1 MGSTLAGWLQVGL
14 LVAALAACYVP
25 LGNYIAKI
33 FGGPGGSSPQDGSS
47 TADRHW
53 RVELAIFKATGIDPD
68 VDQTWGQYLRSMLAF
83 SAVSVLFLYGMQRLQ
98 HYLLQF
104 VGPHMAPVP
113 PDTAWNTAVSFTTNT
128 NWQNYAGESTMTY
141 IVQMSGLAVQN
152 FLSAAVGLVV
162 AIAMIRGFVRSRTG
176 TLGNFWADLTH
187 AVIRLLLPLSVLGA
201 IVLIAGGVIDNFA
214 NYHTFTTLSG
224 AHQTIAGGPVASQEV
239 IKDMGNNGGGFF
251 NANSAHP
258 FENPNP
264 FTNWFEIFLLL
275 LIPFSLPR
283 TFGKM
288 VKDNRQGYA
297 LVAIMA
303 IIWSASVAGLSFF
316 EAHTGTGG
324 TATIAAGHAMEGV
337 ETRFGTPGCSVFAA
351 STTLTSTG
359 AVNCFHDSL
368 TPFGGGITIF
378 NMALGEIA
386 PGGIGAGLYGLLI
399 LAIVTVFVA
408 GLMVGRTPEYIGKK
422 IRPTEMRY
430 AALYFLT
437 LPVLILTAGGLSIGT
452 KVGQT
457 PIFNPGPHG
466 LSEVVYAFV
475 SMANNNGSAFAGL
488 GTAATWYQVSG
499 GIVML
504 LGRFAPEI
512 FALGLAGSLARQQPV
527 PASAGTLDTRT
538 PLFVGM
544 VVGVILILV
553 GLTYFPA
560 LALGPFA
567 EGLH

>member
-1 MGSTLAGWLQVGL
+1 MSDTLAGWLQVGL
-14 LVAALAACYVP
+14 LVAALAACYIP

-33 FGGPGGSSPQDGSS
+33 FTTDK
-47 TADRHW
+47 HW
-53 RVELAIFKATGIDPD
+53 KIERGIFRLTGIDPS
-68 VDQTWGQYLRSMLAF
+68 VDQTWGSYLRSMLSF

-104 VGPHMAPVP
+104 VGPHMANVAP
-113 PDTAWNTAVSFTTNT
+113 PTAWNTAVSFTTNT
-128 NWQNYAGESTMTY
+128 NWQNYAGENTLTY

-187 AVIRLLLPLSVLGA
+187 ATVRLLIPLSIVGGLVLA
-201 IVLIAGGVIDNFA
+201 ASGVIDNFSA
-214 NYHTFTTLSG
+214 YHTVTTLSG
-224 AHQTIAGGPVASQEV
+224 AHQSIVGGPVASQEV
-239 IKDMGNNGGGFF
+239 IKELGNNGGGFF

-258 FENPNP
+258 FEDPNP
-264 FTNWFEIFLLL
+264 FTTLFEIFLLL
-275 LIPFSLPR
+275 LIPFATPR
-283 TFGKM
+283 AFGKM
-288 VKDNRQGYA
+288 VKDDRQGYA
-297 LVAIMA
+297 LVAVMG
-303 IIWSASVAGLSFF
+303 IIWLVAVGGITFF
-316 EAHTGTGG
+316 ETHLGSAG
-324 TATIAAGHAMEGV
+324 TAAQLAHGAMEGKEV
-337 ETRFGTPGCSVFAA
+337 RFGQHACSLFAA
-351 STTLTSTG
+351 STTVTSTG

-368 TPFGGGITIF
+368 TPFGGAIALMD
-378 NMALGEIA
+378 MALGEIA
-386 PGGIGAGLYGLLI
+386 PGGIGAGMYGLLI

-422 IRPTEMRY
+422 IRPTEMKY

-437 LPVLILTAGGLSIGT
+437 LPVLILTAAGLSIGT
-452 KVGQT
+452 HIGQSA
-457 PIFNPGPHG
+457 IFNPGPHG
-466 LSEVVYAFV
+466 LTEIMYAFA
-475 SMANNNGSAFAGL
+475 SEANNNGSAFAGL
-488 GTAATWYQVSG
+488 GTAAPWYQTLG

-512 FALGLAGSLARQQPV
+512 FALGLAGSLARQSPV

>member
-1 MGSTLAGWLQVGL
+1 MNDTLAGWLQVGL
-14 LVAALAACYVP
+14 LIAALAACYIP

-33 FGGPGGSSPQDGSS
+33 FTTDK
-47 TADRHW
+47 HW
-53 RVELAIFKATGIDPD
+53 KIERGIFRLTGIDPN
-68 VDQTWGQYLRSMLAF
+68 VDQTWGSYLRSMLAF

-104 VGPHMAPVP
+104 VGPHMANVAP
-113 PDTAWNTAVSFTTNT
+113 PTAWNTAVSFTTNT

-187 AVIRLLLPLSVLGA
+187 ATVRLLIPLSVVGA
-201 IVLIAGGVIDNFA
+201 IVLMASGVVDNFSA
-214 NYHTFTTLSG
+214 YHTVTTLSG
-224 AHQTIAGGPVASQEV
+224 AHQSIVGGPFASQEV
-239 IKDMGNNGGGFF
+239 IKEMGNNGGGPF

-258 FENPNP
+258 YEDPNP
-264 FTNWFEIFLLL
+264 FTTLFEIFLLL
-275 LIPFSLPR
+275 LIPFATPR
-283 TFGKM
+283 AFGKM

-297 LVAIMA
+297 LVAVMV
-303 IIWSASVAGLSFF
+303 IIWLVAVGGITFF
-316 EAHTGTGG
+316 ETHIGTGG
-324 TATIAAGHAMEGV
+324 TATMLAHGAMEGKEV
-337 ETRFGTPGCSVFAA
+337 RFGQHACSLFAA
-351 STTLTSTG
+351 STTVTSTG

-368 TPFGGGITIF
+368 TPFGGAIALMD
-378 NMALGEIA
+378 MALGEIA
-386 PGGIGAGLYGLLI
+386 PGGIGAGMYGILI

-422 IRPTEMRY
+422 IRPTEMKY

-437 LPVLILTAGGLSIGT
+437 LPVVILTAAGLSIGT
-452 KVGQT
+452 HIGQSA
-457 PIFNPGPHG
+457 IFNPGPHG
-466 LSEVVYAFV
+466 LTEIMYAFA
-475 SMANNNGSAFAGL
+475 SEANNNGSAFAGL
-488 GTAATWYQVSG
+488 GTAAPWYQTLG

-512 FALGLAGSLARQQPV
+512 FALGLAGSLARQSPV